1 MGTIGFV
8 LHPQRALAGRLARQA
23 IDWASQNGHRV
34 RVVADEAD
42 PFDLD
47 AEICEEAAFAAD
59 LDLAVC
65 FGGDGTMLRTVAR
78 VAETGVPIL
87 GVNVGQLGYLSA
99 IEPGQLTWAL
109 DHYFSGD
116 YQIDE
121 RMLAECRV
129 DFDDDDRAGSDDLA
143 VEALNEIVL
152 EKTPLGH
159 TVRIAV
165 LLDGEFFTTY
175 AADGL
180 IVATPTGSTAY
191 SFSARGPIV
200 APEHKAL
207 ILTPVSP
214 HMLFDRA
221 LVLGPEAVIR
231 LELTGGLPAMLQA
244 DGRLVAELQP
254 GDAVVCTGSDR
265 VARLVRFD
273 GSDFHRV
280 LKSKFGLN
288 DR

>member
-1 MGTIGFV
+1 MGTIGIV
-8 LHPQRALAGRLARQA
+8 LHPERSLAGRLASQT
-23 IDWASQNGHRV
+23 IEWAEGNGHQV
-34 RVVADEAD
+34 RLVAS
-42 PFDLD
+42 
-47 AEICEEAAFAAD
+47 EAARFGLERLGRPDADFARN

-65 FGGDGTMLRTVAR
+65 FGGDGTMLRTVGR
-78 VAETGVPIL
+78 VAPYGVPIL

-99 IEPGQLTWAL
+99 IEPSGLIDAL
-109 DHYFSGD
+109 ERFFSGR
-116 YQIDE
+116 YQVEE
-121 RMLAECRV
+121 RMQATARV
-129 DFDDDDRAGSDDLA
+129 DFAAGGTALTA
-143 VEALNEIVL
+143 EALNEIVL
-152 EKTPLGH
+152 EKTPMGH

-165 LLDGEFFTTY
+165 YLDGEFFTTY

-191 SFSARGPIV
+191 SFSSRGPIV
-200 APEHKAL
+200 APSHRAL

-221 LVLGPEAVIR
+221 LVLGPDTIVR
-231 LELTGGLPAMLQA
+231 LELVGPRPGMLLA
-244 DGRLVAELQP
+244 DGQMVADLTE
-254 GDAVVCTGSDR
+254 GDAVVCTGSQYQ
-265 VARLVRFD
+265 ARLVRFD